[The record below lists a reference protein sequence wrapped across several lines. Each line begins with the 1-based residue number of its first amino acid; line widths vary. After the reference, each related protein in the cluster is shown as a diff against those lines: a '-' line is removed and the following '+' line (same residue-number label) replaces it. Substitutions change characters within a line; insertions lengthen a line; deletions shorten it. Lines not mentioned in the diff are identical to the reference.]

1 VTDSSGELG
10 RRGVGRRLAI
20 AMVCSANWPLP
31 EDNGAGASSAAA
43 HASAAA
49 ETSGIEQLKGCI

>member
-1 VTDSSGELG
+1 MTDSSGELR
-10 RRGVGRRLAI
+10 RRGVGSRQDGAI
-20 AMVCSANWPLP
+20 VRSANLLLP
-31 EDNGAGASSAAA
+31 DDGAGASPDAA